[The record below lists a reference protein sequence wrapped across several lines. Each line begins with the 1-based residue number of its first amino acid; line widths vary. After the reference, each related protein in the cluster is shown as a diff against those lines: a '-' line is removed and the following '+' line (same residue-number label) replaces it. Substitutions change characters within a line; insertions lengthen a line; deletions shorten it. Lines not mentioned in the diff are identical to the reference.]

1 MRAVQYTFIAIEILV
16 DSHTVINSVRSRNI
30 SPSYL
35 SDSQVIWTS
44 HVNHFQVE
52 KNESEK
58 QVREEERRW
67 VQAGWLALSGENT
80 VGSTPWE
87 YASSHRPTGL
97 RICRQ
102 GQVGQVD
109 RYRDVYTGTGICR

>member
-1 MRAVQYTFIAIEILV
+1 MKTIQYTCIAIENLV
-16 DSHTVINSVRSRNI
+16 DTNHTVINRHLAIVTVGFSGYTV
-30 SPSYL
+30 
-35 SDSQVIWTS
+35 WTS
-44 HVNHFQVE
+44 HFNHFQVE
-52 KNESEK
+52 KNEREK

-87 YASSHRPTGL
+87 YASSHRPTAL

-109 RYRDVYTGTGICR
+109 GYRDVYTGTVICR